1 MLKVIVS
8 NEYKRAYEYAGKGN
22 LCISVNKL
30 TPERR
35 EEYWK
40 LFTSII
46 ARKEFPVINIAY
58 DDNLDMLKVINR
70 G

>member
-8 NEYKRAYEYAGKGN
+8 NEHKRAYEYAGKGN
-22 LCISVNKL
+22 LCISINEL

-46 ARKEFPVINIAY
+46 SRKEFQVVNIAY
-58 DDNLDMLKVINR
+58 DDKLDMLKVINK